1 VTLAAGTVWAGYSTD
16 SGAQAEYRVK
26 ITFHGAAQTVTG
38 SQHLLELNGSRLLLD
53 CGMFQGHRA
62 DSERI
67 NRNFPYNPR
76 EIDAVILSHAH
87 IDHCGNLPNL
97 VKQGY
102 KGPIYATPATADLAD
117 LLVRDSGHI
126 HEADVEFVN
135 KKRRRRG
142 QPPVEPLYTIADAER
157 VVGRFRQVA
166 YGESFE
172 PAPGV
177 SAMLVDAGHI
187 LGSAAVVLDLRENGR
202 RTRLW
207 YSGDV
212 GRERLPLI
220 NDPVLPEGAETLVM
234 ESTYGDKPHRDPDLA
249 YAEFREVLLRTY
261 RRGGKVIIPAFSVG
275 RTQEIVYSLNRMI
288 SDGDLPHIP
297 VYVDS
302 PLSVNASEIFE
313 RHSEV
318 FDEET
323 RQFIREHRHPALE
336 FKGLTYVRSVE
347 ESKALNQRKEPMV
360 IISAAGMAEV
370 GRIRHHLANNIED
383 PRNTVMIVSWQ
394 APDTLGRRLAER
406 DPRVKIFDEWFRVRA
421 EVVTIGGLSAHAGQ
435 NMLVKY
441 ALASKATLRKIILV
455 HGEAKAANALQERLR
470 AEGLREVYYPH
481 PHEGVE
487 I

>member
-1 VTLAAGTVWAGYSTD
+1 L
-16 SGAQAEYRVK
+16 
-26 ITFHGAAQTVTG
+26 
-38 SQHLLELNGSRLLLD
+38 
-53 CGMFQGHRA
+53 FQGHRA
-62 DSERI
+62 DSERV
-67 NRNFPYNPR
+67 NRSFPFNPR

-87 IDHCGNLPNL
+87 IDHCGNLPSL

-102 KGPIYATPATADLAD
+102 SGPIYATPATTDLAG
-117 LLVRDSGHI
+117 LMVRDSAHI
-126 HEADVEFVN
+126 QEADVQFVN
-135 KKRRRRG
+135 KKRARRG
-142 QPPVEPLYTIADAER
+142 EPPVEPLYTLADAER
-157 VVGRFRQVA
+157 VVGRFRPVV
-166 YGESFE
+166 YEETFE
-172 PAPGV
+172 PAAGV
-177 SAMLVDAGHI
+177 TAKLVDAGHI
-187 LGSAAVVLDLRENGR
+187 LGSAAIVLDLQENGR

-207 YSGDV
+207 FSGDV

-234 ESTYGDKPHRDPDLA
+234 ESTYGDKPHREPELA

-261 RRGGKVIIPAFSVG
+261 QRGGKVIIPAFSVG

-318 FDEET
+318 FDAET

-336 FKGLTYVRSVE
+336 FKGLTYVETVD
-347 ESKALNQRKEPMV
+347 ESKALNGRPGPMV
-360 IISAAGMAEV
+360 IISASGMAEV

-394 APDTLGRRLAER
+394 APDTLGRRLADR
-406 DPRVKIFDEWFRVRA
+406 DRRVKIFDEWYYVRA
-421 EVVTIGGLSAHAGQ
+421 EVATIGGLSAHAGQ
-435 NMLVKY
+435 DMLVKY
-441 ALASKATLRKIILV
+441 ALASRATLRRVFLV
-455 HGEAKAANALQERLR
+455 HGEASAANALSERLR
-470 AEGLREVYYPH
+470 HAGLREVHYPR
-481 PHEGVE
+481 PHDGVE